1 MSLAVRRS
9 ASFSSRASAVTRMA
23 VPSSNK
29 GRARERTSEKS
40 VTSYVPAESESV
52 TQAMR
57 LPVRVL
63 RSLEATTVPA
73 SLRRVPPAR
82 AREAISAEGTTPRR
96 FSTAA

>member
-1 MSLAVRRS
+1 
-9 ASFSSRASAVTRMA
+9 
-23 VPSSNK
+23 
-29 GRARERTSEKS
+29 
-40 VTSYVPAESESV
+40 
-52 TQAMR
+52 MR

-73 SLRRVPPAR
+73 SFRRTPPAR